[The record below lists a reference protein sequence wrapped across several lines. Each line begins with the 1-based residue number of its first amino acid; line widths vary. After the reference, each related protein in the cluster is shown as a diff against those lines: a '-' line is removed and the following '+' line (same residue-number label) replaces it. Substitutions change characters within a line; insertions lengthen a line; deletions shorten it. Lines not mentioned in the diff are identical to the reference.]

1 MRFRFQTN
9 CVKRLL
15 LTLLCL
21 SSLALAAD
29 TRLRFQAGTNHGT
42 VEGAV
47 ARGETRR
54 YVLGARAG
62 QTMSVAAESPE
73 ENVVFQV
80 TAPNGGQLQ
89 GARDG
94 DDARSWKGRLPQT
107 GDYVITVG
115 TTRGG
120 GEYRVTVTID

>member
-1 MRFRFQTN
+1 
-9 CVKRLL
+9 VKRFL
-15 LTLLCL
+15 LTALCL
-21 SSLALAAD
+21 SSLAVAAD
-29 TRLRFQAGTNHGT
+29 TRVRFEPGANYGI

-62 QTMSVAAESPE
+62 QTMSVAAESAE
-73 ENVVFQV
+73 QNVVFQV
-80 TAPNGGQLQ
+80 TAPNGGQLK

-94 DDARSWKGRLPQT
+94 DDARSWKGRLPQN
-107 GDYVITVG
+107 GDYVLSVG

-120 GEYRVTVTID
+120 GEYRITISID

>member
-1 MRFRFQTN
+1 M
-9 CVKRLL
+9 KRLL
-15 LTLLCL
+15 LNVLCL
-21 SSLALAAD
+21 TTLAVASD
-29 TRLRFQAGTNHGT
+29 TRIRFQPGANYGV
-42 VEGAV
+42 VEGGI

-80 TAPNGGQLQ
+80 TAPNGGQLK

-94 DDARSWKGRLPQT
+94 DDARSWKGRLPQS
-107 GDYVITVG
+107 GDYVITLG

-120 GEYRVTVTID
+120 GEYRMTVFID